1 MVNPPK
7 DGHLSKY

>member
-1 MVNPPK
+1 VNPPK